1 MNTTAFLIAL
11 FVAIAIVMAAA
22 GKWRI
27 SQRRGELAT
36 THNDPFRTAPRWA
49 GVLHEQ
55 LNEVLAGQRRLHQHI
70 GSEADADFERDLHI
84 MATQADVV
92 EKIRAVKDFSAST
105 NMALR
110 EVLKLL
116 REGQNDPAK
125 NAEAIAL
132 LEEVSADDLAILKEN
147 TPIDPSANE

>member
-1 MNTTAFLIAL
+1 MSATTAFLIAL
-11 FVAIAIVMAAA
+11 FVAIAFIPAAA
-22 GKWRI
+22 GRWCS
-27 SQRRGELAT
+27 SQRRGDQAT
-36 THNDPFRTAPRWA
+36 TQDPFRAAPRWA

-55 LNEVLAGQRRLHQHI
+55 LNEVLAGIRRLHRHI
-70 GSEADADFERDLHI
+70 GAIYEADFERDLII
-84 MATQADVV
+84 MNTQADVV

-116 REGQNDPAK
+116 REGQSDPAK

-132 LEEVSADDLAILKEN
+132 LEEVSKDDLAILKEN
-147 TPIDPSANE
+147 TPIDPSAM